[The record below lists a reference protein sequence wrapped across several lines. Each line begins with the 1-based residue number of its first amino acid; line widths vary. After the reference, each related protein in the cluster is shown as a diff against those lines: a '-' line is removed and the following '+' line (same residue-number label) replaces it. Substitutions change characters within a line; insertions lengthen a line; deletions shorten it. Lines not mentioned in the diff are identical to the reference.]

1 MSKTRLF
8 QWSFQPWPIALA
20 VVLSAGVV
28 LADTSGRPTYVEG
41 KIFNFENG
49 DAGWKLKSNYSV
61 VKGEGMN
68 GSAALVYE
76 NHDPKVPYVFP
87 YSLPTFD
94 LMLKTGVYYRVSA
107 MIRTENL
114 DPAKKHGAR
123 LCLTGVRTNG
133 TWTGEA
139 YSEVVRGTE
148 DWKKVEFMMNPVRP
162 DAVTC
167 RLAAYCLPRSV
178 GKAYFDDIRIEPV
191 LKPVVGGIAS
201 STYRNTVAEGRVDFR
216 VGLSVPEKYALGE
229 VKGVYSYEGMN
240 GELVTGTSVVA
251 ARDRAEFSIDVA
263 KMKMGE
269 CAIAFELLAPDGVKL
284 GGSSLRFSR
293 RSTMPNRRVWIDRH
307 GRTIVDGKPFFPLGM
322 YTTNLH
328 RKETFVKGPFNTI
341 MSYTPLDAV
350 QMDFFHT
357 NGIKVIY
364 SVKDA
369 YAAMGSRA
377 PACVTTVA
385 AENAYVQAKVE
396 AFKRHPALLA
406 WYVNDECTLEMFES
420 LKGRQRLLER
430 LDPDH
435 PTWAVFYQLELLRDM
450 MPTFDIIGT
459 DPYPIPD
466 KPLSRVTE
474 VTRLTREAMFGLRP
488 MWQVPQAFDWGVFR
502 KPQPGAPA
510 PYMPS
515 VEEMR
520 SMSWQF
526 VAAGANGLIYYS
538 FSTIQQPQRRDGTPT
553 VPFEKAWGDI
563 CVVGAELKKYLPVL
577 ASEPGPAVTG
587 VPAAWGVR
595 TWRKDGETWLL
606 LVNAQ
611 DKPDVAEIVYPE
623 DFNVVNV
630 AFGPVA
636 EKTGVRTARVSLAPN
651 QPVLYRIK

>member
-1 MSKTRLF
+1 MDIFRWHLLSC
-8 QWSFQPWPIALA
+8 AMVLA
-20 VVLSAGVV
+20 VVLNAWTVF
-28 LADTSGRPTYVEG
+28 ADASGHIEG
-41 KIFNFENG
+41 KVLNFEQG
-49 DAGWKLKSNYSV
+49 AAGWKLKPGYSV

-76 NHDPKVPYVFP
+76 NHDPKIPYVFP

-114 DPAKKHGAR
+114 DPAKGHGVR

-139 YSEVVRGTE
+139 YSDIVRGTTG
-148 DWKKVEFMMNPVRP
+148 WKKVEFMMNPVRP

-167 RLAAYCLPRSV
+167 RLAVFCRPRSV
-178 GKAYFDDIRIEPV
+178 GKACFDDIRIEPV
-191 LKPVVGGIAS
+191 IKPAVGGIAS
-201 STYRNTVAEGRVDFR
+201 SAYRNTAAEGRVDFR
-216 VGLSVPEKYALGE
+216 VGLSVPEKYALDE
-229 VKGVYSYEGMN
+229 MKGVYSYEGTN
-240 GELVTGTSVVA
+240 GVRVTGAAVIS
-251 ARDRAEFSIDVA
+251 ARDRAGFSIDA
-263 KMKMGE
+263 AAMKRGSSE
-269 CAIAFELLAPDGVKL
+269 IAFELFAPDGVKL
-284 GGSSLRFSR
+284 GGSSLRFNHPSA
-293 RSTMPNRRVWIDRH
+293 MPSRRVWIDRH

-322 YTTNLH
+322 YTTKLL
-328 RKETFVKGPFNTI
+328 RKETFVKGPFNTV
-341 MSYTPLDAV
+341 MSYTPPDAV

-377 PACVTTVA
+377 PECVTTVA
-385 AENAYVQAKVE
+385 AENAYVQAKIE
-396 AFKRHPALLA
+396 AFKNHPALLA
-406 WYVNDECTLEMFES
+406 WYVNDECTFEMFGS
-420 LKGRQRLLER
+420 LEGRQRLLER

-435 PTWAVFYQLELLRDM
+435 PTWAVLYQLELLRDM
-450 MPTFDIIGT
+450 MPTFDIIGS
-459 DPYPIPD
+459 DPYPVPD
-466 KPLSRVTE
+466 SPLSRVTA
-474 VTRLTREAMFGLRP
+474 VTRRTHDAMFGLRP

-510 PYMPS
+510 PHMPS
-515 VEEMR
+515 VDEMR

-538 FSTIQQPQRRDGTPT
+538 FSTIQLPKRRDGTPT

-577 ASEPGPAVTG
+577 LSEPGPPVTG
-587 VPAAWGVR
+587 APTAWGVR

-611 DKPDVAEIVYPE
+611 DKADTAEVALPGDTQTIE
-623 DFNVVNV
+623 V
-630 AFGPVA
+630 AFGPMA
-636 EKTGVRTARVSLAPN
+636 EKTGARTARFSLAPN
-651 QPVLYRIK
+651 QPALYRVK

>member
-1 MSKTRLF
+1 MPAKAIGRTKFVCLVVCCAFSAMA
-8 QWSFQPWPIALA
+8 QPA
-20 VVLSAGVV
+20 
-28 LADTSGRPTYVEG
+28 
-41 KIFNFENG
+41 KILNFENG
-49 DAGWKLKSNYSV
+49 DAGWKMKPGYSV

-68 GSAALVYE
+68 GTAALVYE
-76 NHDPKVPYVFP
+76 NHDPKIPYVFP
-87 YSLPTFD
+87 NSLPTFD

-107 MIRTENL
+107 MVRTEGL
-114 DPAKKHGAR
+114 DPVKGHGAR

-139 YSEVVRGTE
+139 YSPSVHGTT
-148 DWKKVEFMMNPVRP
+148 DWTKIEFMMNPVRA

-167 RLAAYCLPRSV
+167 RLAVYCQPRSV
-178 GKAYFDDIRIEPV
+178 GKVCFDDIRIEPI
-191 LKPVVGGIAS
+191 KKSIVGGMVS
-201 STYRNTVAEGRVDFR
+201 SAYRNTAAEGRVDFR

-229 VKGVYSYEGMN
+229 VKGVYSYEGTN
-240 GELVTGTSVVA
+240 GVRVIGETAIA
-251 ARDRAEFSIDVA
+251 ARDRAGFSIEVK

-269 CAIAFELLAPDGVKL
+269 GEMAFELFAPDGAKL
-284 GGSSLRFSR
+284 GTASMRFNRLSK
-293 RSTMPNRRVWIDRH
+293 MPNRRVWIDRYR
-307 GRTIVDGKPFFPLGM
+307 RTIVDGKPFFPLGM
-322 YTTNLH
+322 YTSTLF
-328 RKETFVKGPFNTI
+328 RKETYVKGPFNTI

-377 PACVTTVA
+377 PECVTTVA

-396 AFKRHPALLA
+396 AFSNHPALLA
-406 WYVNDECTLEMFES
+406 WYVNDECTFEMFES
-420 LKGRQRLLER
+420 LKGRHGLLKR

-435 PTWAVFYQLELLRDM
+435 PTWAVFYQLELMRDM

-474 VTRLTREAMFGLRP
+474 VTRLTNEAMFGLRP

-538 FSTIQQPQRRDGTPT
+538 FSTIQQPKRRDGTPT
-553 VPFEKAWGDI
+553 VHFDKAWDDI

-587 VPAAWGVR
+587 VPTAWGVR
-595 TWRKDGETWLL
+595 TWRKDDETWLL

-611 DKPDVAEIVYPE
+611 DKPDVAEIEFQE
-623 DFNVVNV
+623 DFNAVNV
-630 AFGPVA
+630 AFGPLA
-636 EKTGVRTARVSLAPN
+636 EKTGVRTARVSLSPN

>member
-1 MSKTRLF
+1 MKVIKS
-8 QWSFQPWPIALA
+8 LA
-20 VVLSAGVV
+20 VACAVALGSGA
-28 LADTSGRPTYVEG
+28 AAAETSGRPVDG
-41 KIFNFENG
+41 KMLNFERG
-49 DAGWKLKSNYSV
+49 DAGWKLKPNYSV
-61 VKGEGMN
+61 AKGEGMN
-68 GSAALVYE
+68 GTAALVYE
-76 NHDPKVPYVFP
+76 NRDPKIPYAFP

-107 MIRTENL
+107 MIRTEGL
-114 DPAKKHGAR
+114 DPDKGHGAR

-139 YSEVVRGTE
+139 YSPSIHGTK
-148 DWKKVEFMMNPVRP
+148 DWTKIEFMMNPVRP

-167 RLAAYCLPRSV
+167 RLVAYCLPRSV
-178 GKAYFDDIRIEPV
+178 GKACFDDIRIEP
-191 LKPVVGGIAS
+191 LTKPTVGGVVS
-201 STYRNTVAEGRVDFR
+201 SAYRNAVAEGRVDFR

-229 VKGVYSYEGMN
+229 VKGVYSYEGTN
-240 GELVTGTSVVA
+240 GAHVTGAAAVT

-269 CAIAFELLAPDGVKL
+269 SDVAFGLFAPDGAKL
-284 GGSSLRFSR
+284 GTSSMRFNRLSK
-293 RSTMPNRRVWIDRH
+293 MPNRRVWIDRH
-307 GRTIVDGKPFFPLGM
+307 RRTVVDGTPFFPLGM
-322 YTTNLH
+322 YTTTLL
-328 RKETFVKGPFNTI
+328 RKETYVKGPFNTV

-357 NGIKVIY
+357 NGVKVIY

-377 PACVTTVA
+377 PECVTTVE

-406 WYVNDECTLEMFES
+406 WYVNDECTFEMFES
-420 LKGRQRLLER
+420 LNGRQRLLER

-450 MPTFDIIGT
+450 MSTFDVIGT

-466 KPLSRVTE
+466 NPLSHVTD
-474 VTRLTREAMFGLRP
+474 VTRRTDDAMFGLRP

-502 KPQPGAPA
+502 KRRPGAPE

-526 VAAGANGLIYYS
+526 VAAGANGLILYS
-538 FSTIQQPQRRDGTPT
+538 FSTIQQPKRRDGTPT
-553 VPFEKAWGDI
+553 VPFEKAWSDI
-563 CVVGAELKKYLPVL
+563 CAVGAEVKKYLPVL
-577 ASEPGPAVTG
+577 VSKPGPMVTG
-587 VPAAWGVR
+587 APATLGVR

-611 DKPDVAEIVYPE
+611 DKADAVEVALPE
-623 DFNVVNV
+623 DFQTIR
-630 AFGPVA
+630 AEFGPSA
-636 EKTGVRTARVSLAPN
+636 EKTSARTAKMSLAPN
-651 QPVLYRIK
+651 QPAFYRIK